1 MNQIEKLLILL
12 NKMELSEGF
21 SCLEKK
27 THNPHYS
34 KVTLLVPK
42 QMIDEVLLFSKNNF
56 KNV

>member
-1 MNQIEKLLILL
+1 MPENSFAINQIEKLLILL

-21 SCLEKK
+21 SSLEKK

-42 QMIDEVLLFSKNNF
+42 QMINEVL
-56 KNV
+56 